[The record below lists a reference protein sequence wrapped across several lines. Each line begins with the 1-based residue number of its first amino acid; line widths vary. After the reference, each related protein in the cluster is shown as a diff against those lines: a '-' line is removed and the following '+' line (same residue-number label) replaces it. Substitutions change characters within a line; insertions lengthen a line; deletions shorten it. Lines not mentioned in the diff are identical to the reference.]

1 MFSKGKFTL
10 GMGQLPFHFFS
21 SCFFNNPNPILINS
35 NIINKLF
42 KFVINSLPMW
52 ITLLYFLTYFL
63 LVYHKKKN
71 QTRLILAK
79 NVYTLKIK
87 IKNINFKYII
97 YFS

>member
-1 MFSKGKFTL
+1 
-10 GMGQLPFHFFS
+10 
-21 SCFFNNPNPILINS
+21 
-35 NIINKLF
+35 
-42 KFVINSLPMW
+42 MW